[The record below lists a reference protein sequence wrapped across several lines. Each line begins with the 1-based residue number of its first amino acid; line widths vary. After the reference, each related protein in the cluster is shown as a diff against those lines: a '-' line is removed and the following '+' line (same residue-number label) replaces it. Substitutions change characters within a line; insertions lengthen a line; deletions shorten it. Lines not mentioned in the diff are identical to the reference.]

1 MSSSALDRLPH
12 PPFPAQQGQYW
23 IDALSD
29 DSHVLIR
36 PLRPQD
42 RQREKAFIEN
52 LSPATR
58 HQRFLGEVKE
68 VGDQLLD
75 QLMDVGTPQRVAYVA
90 LVHDN
95 GELREVGISR
105 YAQVDDQPWRC
116 EFAVTIADEWQGKGL
131 GALLMQ
137 HLIDEARHN
146 GFQQMYSVDS
156 ATHYGMRRLAKVLG
170 MRSAIDPDDATQVI
184 HSLAL

>member
-1 MSSSALDRLPH
+1 MSSSALDMLPH

-29 DSHVLIR
+29 GSHVLIR

-52 LSPATR
+52 LSPITR

-75 QLMDVGTPQRVAYVA
+75 QLMDVGTAQRVAYVA

-105 YAQVDDQPWRC
+105 YARWTTSP
-116 EFAVTIADEWQGKGL
+116 
-131 GALLMQ
+131 GA
-137 HLIDEARHN
+137 AN
-146 GFQQMYSVDS
+146 S
-156 ATHYGMRRLAKVLG
+156 
-170 MRSAIDPDDATQVI
+170 P
-184 HSLAL
+184 

>member
-1 MSSSALDRLPH
+1 MPNSALDTLPH
-12 PPFPAQQGQYW
+12 PPFPDQQGQYW
-23 IDALSD
+23 IDALTD
-29 DSHVLIR
+29 GSHVLIR

-42 RQREKAFIEN
+42 RGREKAFIEN
-52 LSPATR
+52 LSPLTR

-68 VGDQLLD
+68 VGEQLLN

-105 YAQVDDQPWRC
+105 YAQVDDQPEQC

-131 GALLMQ
+131 ESLLMQ
-137 HLIDEARHN
+137 HLIDEARLH
-146 GFQQMYSVDS
+146 GYQQMYSVDAAS
-156 ATHYGMRRLAKVLG
+156 NYNMRRLAKQLG
-170 MRSAIDPDDATQVI
+170 MRSVIDPDDATQVI